1 MKKRSRDWRPN
12 DGYEIAGSSNM
23 FLDLKSG
30 ENDREEYL
38 SDKVRDYLQSLGMLS
53 ESKLPDM
60 FYGELETSI
69 LNSSFWLE
77 DNDFDNADFETY
89 QGENAIQTDAARS
102 LNLALQDFFAEKRMP
117 IIAVVE
123 SVDPSANKNAII
135 SPGHK
140 YYPNR
145 VILGGVQ
152 TLSARSQVVV
162 LLHLAT
168 FSEDYDTNDI
178 NPSTISRVVA
188 RVIRHEVIHG
198 MQLDKRKKNQ
208 KVSRKIAKKSFE
220 LEGQIPPKDAAR
232 TKYLKSHIEVDAYA
246 HEVAEELYD
255 LLGYEE
261 ARRALADK
269 NRIKNLD
276 LSDQVKEYLYDHAG
290 SKFTKNLVGKI
301 YKHLDDFKTRGV
313 LETRVFRRIMAEGLT
328 SYDVE
333 DVYSTA
339 QLAHLGQK
347 RRSGE
352 DYFTHPRAVAN
363 IVRKYYPKDT
373 RAYLVALL
381 HDTIEDTEGVG
392 NLSVKELTSMI
403 GASIGDPAE
412 AKDILDAE
420 NALTHAKNQPYTE
433 YVQGLTSNPMALKVK
448 LADMMHNLSSTP
460 TERQKLKYEKAIDN
474 LAMQHSGNI
483 PGVSMK
489 HVSDLLKLT
498 ESRTVTEFISTNQRI
513 FERSYVTDVLGI
525 KLPLNESHPYS
536 PALQRRIIQEQ
547 LLLEG
552 FFSDIL
558 DSAKEKLISAAE
570 GIKKYGKEAW
580 SVLSGFYLAIK
591 DGAAKQLS
599 GSIAKAGINKFL
611 NPIYAA
617 LKWLAAKLPNWNM
630 PKLAAVAEK
639 GLDLLDKMRD
649 KLNSVEGWKSV
660 ALYSGVA
667 VGLQWLWN
675 EIGDW
680 VEELKEKVGGDFK
693 AAMGLGEQDGDSE
706 DASKLEKI
714 KEWLKETAMEKLKD
728 LVGSKF
734 IEMVKSLA
742 SAVTVT
748 GWWKVVKKIG
758 SGAKLA
764 VDALGA
770 ATERFVSRHTHEL
783 KIESVTMNESDLRNF
798 IRKTL
803 SESIEFHELDSP
815 LTYNRASNVKRLA
828 LCDTS
833 VEDRH
838 LAPSGKP
845 QRDTYFN
852 DQQEW
857 TYYGRSGRRLK
868 KPKPAGIIPGVSDA
882 CVIGFL
888 DYHKEYEKSD
898 GGTSWYIDYMKT
910 RGDKGGTGTASK
922 LVDEFFARIAS
933 SGDTVHFGKMMNP
946 KIGHLKDKMAK
957 KYPDMTVMGAVN
969 Y

>member
-1 MKKRSRDWRPN
+1 MKKRSRDWRPT
-12 DGYEIAGSSNM
+12 DGYEVAGSSNM

-38 SDKVRDYLQSLGMLS
+38 SDKVREYLQSLGMLS

-60 FYGELETSI
+60 FYKDLESAI

-77 DNDFDNADFETY
+77 DNDFDNSDYETY
-89 QGENAIQTDAARS
+89 QGENAIQTDAART

-123 SVDPSANKNAII
+123 SVDPSVNKNAII
-135 SPGHK
+135 SPAHK
-140 YYPNR
+140 NYPNR

-152 TLSARSQVVV
+152 TLSSKSQVVV

-178 NPSTISRVVA
+178 NPSIISRVVA

-208 KVSRKIAKKSFE
+208 KVSRKTAKKSFE

-261 ARRALADK
+261 ARRALTDK

-412 AKDILDAE
+412 AKDILDAV

-489 HVSDLLKLT
+489 HVNDLLKLT
-498 ESRTVTEFISTNQRI
+498 ESEN
-513 FERSYVTDVLGI
+513 VLR
-525 KLPLNESHPYS
+525 KL
-536 PALQRRIIQEQ
+536 
-547 LLLEG
+547 
-552 FFSDIL
+552 
-558 DSAKEKLISAAE
+558 
-570 GIKKYGKEAW
+570 
-580 SVLSGFYLAIK
+580 
-591 DGAAKQLS
+591 
-599 GSIAKAGINKFL
+599 
-611 NPIYAA
+611 
-617 LKWLAAKLPNWNM
+617 
-630 PKLAAVAEK
+630 
-639 GLDLLDKMRD
+639 
-649 KLNSVEGWKSV
+649 
-660 ALYSGVA
+660 
-667 VGLQWLWN
+667 
-675 EIGDW
+675 
-680 VEELKEKVGGDFK
+680 
-693 AAMGLGEQDGDSE
+693 
-706 DASKLEKI
+706 
-714 KEWLKETAMEKLKD
+714 
-728 LVGSKF
+728 
-734 IEMVKSLA
+734 
-742 SAVTVT
+742 
-748 GWWKVVKKIG
+748 
-758 SGAKLA
+758 
-764 VDALGA
+764 
-770 ATERFVSRHTHEL
+770 
-783 KIESVTMNESDLRNF
+783 

-803 SESIEFHELDSP
+803 TETIEFHELDSP
-815 LTYNRASNVKRLA
+815 LSYNRASNVKRLA

-833 VEDRH
+833 VKDRH
-838 LAPSGKP
+838 LTPSGKP

-852 DQQEW
+852 DQQDWE
-857 TYYGRSGRRLK
+857 YYGRSGRRLK
-868 KPKPAGIIPGVSDA
+868 KPRPAGIIPGVADA

-922 LVDEFFARIAS
+922 LVDEFFTRVAS
-933 SGDTVHFGKMMNP
+933 SGDTVNFGKMMNP

-957 KYPDMTVMGAVN
+957 KYPDMEVIGN
-969 Y
+969 KYYG